1 MYKLLLMHI
10 PSLSTE
16 HGEKQKEGKRVML
29 QREREKKI
37 RNAETF
43 YFSFLPKSK
52 KVQRDVTKR
61 VTNEIKVYRRKAVIR
76 TFIFLTEK
84 TGIK

>member
-1 MYKLLLMHI
+1 MERSRKK
-10 PSLSTE
+10 
-16 HGEKQKEGKRVML
+16 EKGVML
-29 QREREKKI
+29 HREREKNQKC
-37 RNAETF
+37 RNVLF
-43 YFSFLPKSK
+43 FLLADVK
-52 KVQRDVTKR
+52 KVQRDVTKS